1 MDLVVP
7 QHGVLPAPGIESV
20 SPGLAGEFLTT
31 GPPGKS
37 HTIEFYS
44 ATKRNI
50 ELVHT
55 MKSVSESGPAV
66 SDSLPPHGLYMEF
79 SGPE

>member
-1 MDLVVP
+1 MDRVVP
-7 QHGVLPAPGIESV
+7 QHGVLPGPGIKSV

-37 HTIEFYS
+37 HAIEFYS

-50 ELVHT
+50 ELVQAV
-55 MKSVSESGPAV
+55 KNES
-66 SDSLPPHGLYMEF
+66 
-79 SGPE
+79 